1 MGSSLRGQQLLSPLC
16 VPCASPPSSLNLGA
30 FWWGSPPVTVV
41 PHLNSEIAHFLYGVW
56 KKSTHHHQTVGLS
69 CTQLTHSPATTHLG
83 RGRVAHE
90 VPGEYATS
98 TATILHL
105 LSITGRHRGPPT
117 KEDHRG
123 DQLQRGY
130 QGVPHTYG
138 PGRVRINF
146 ETQTRYNFFVFANL
160 QGVTGAHPLKKT
172 TIVISLQRGY
182 QGVPPISRPG
192 RVGTEVPG
200 E

>member
-1 MGSSLRGQQLLSPLC
+1 MIDTFWNKRHIVAHVELGSSLRGQQLLSPLC

-83 RGRVAHE
+83 
-90 VPGEYATS
+90 PGEYATS

-105 LSITGRHRGPPT
+105 FSITGRHRGPPT
-117 KEDHRG
+117 KADHHS

-130 QGVPHTYG
+130 QG
-138 PGRVRINF
+138 
-146 ETQTRYNFFVFANL
+146 L
-160 QGVTGAHPLKKT
+160 
-172 TIVISLQRGY
+172 
-182 QGVPPISRPG
+182 PPISRPG
-192 RVGTEVPG
+192 RVGIEVPG

>member
-1 MGSSLRGQQLLSPLC
+1 MLSPLC

-69 CTQLTHSPATTHLG
+69 CTQRPTRPRPHIG

-98 TATILHL
+98 TATILHFS
-105 LSITGRHRGPPT
+105 SITGRHRGPPT
-117 KEDHRG
+117 KEDHHS

-130 QGVPHTYG
+130 QGVPHALWARASTNKF
-138 PGRVRINF
+138 RDSERDNL
-146 ETQTRYNFFVFANL
+146 FVFPNL
-160 QGVTGAHPLKKT
+160 QGVTEAYPLKKT
-172 TIVISLQRGY
+172 TIVFGFSRAIRGI
-182 QGVPPISRPG
+182 PL
-192 RVGTEVPG
+192 
-200 E
+200 